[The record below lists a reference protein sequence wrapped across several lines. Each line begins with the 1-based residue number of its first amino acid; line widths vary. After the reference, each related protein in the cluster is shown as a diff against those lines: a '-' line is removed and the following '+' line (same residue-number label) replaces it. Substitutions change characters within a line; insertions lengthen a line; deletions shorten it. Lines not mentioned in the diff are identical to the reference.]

1 MRRTALIPFFV
12 AVFIGTVWLNQG
24 MQHAAAVRRA
34 TELGDVQRHPLNGLR
49 YVLGLLYMRSDDEE
63 RYYAVASAMRGL
75 PYDHERLVDRGG
87 GGSSA
92 IERAP
97 PEDGKWHRP
106 YTEVPVEYPI
116 AMLPFV
122 LLPSFLGGT
131 HFEVYARVFSFLM
144 AALLLTGA
152 ALAIRAQPGRDLHE
166 QWVAMAWLLLGE
178 GCLAVQ
184 RLDAGVALLLALAF
198 WAAAERRP
206 GALGAALGLATAAKF
221 LPVLLIAPLVAADRD
236 AWSSSRARGRAL
248 VAFSTA
254 ATIGLAPMLFPPS
267 ALLDVLR
274 YHSLRGLQIESLWG
288 VLLGGWELLRG
299 TAAPAEWS
307 FGSYNL
313 TGPAAAFFAKI
324 SGPMTLLLVA
334 AVTALL
340 ARAPMPAT
348 DIARRDRI
356 ALALLG
362 GLAAMWLS
370 AKVFSPQYLTW
381 AIPLVLAVSG
391 KLGKRVTWLFF
402 AVLTAS
408 QVVLCGLY
416 VYVFAIT
423 PVGEIALLLRLGL
436 LIAFTVAVV
445 RGIVGAPDLRTATAV
460 AGAA

>member
-1 MRRTALIPFFV
+1 
-12 AVFIGTVWLNQG
+12 
-24 MQHAAAVRRA
+24 
-34 TELGDVQRHPLNGLR
+34 
-49 YVLGLLYMRSDDEE
+49 
-63 RYYAVASAMRGL
+63 
-75 PYDHERLVDRGG
+75 
-87 GGSSA
+87 
-92 IERAP
+92 
-97 PEDGKWHRP
+97 
-106 YTEVPVEYPI
+106 
-116 AMLPFV
+116 MLPFI
-122 LLPSFLGGT
+122 LLPSFIGGT
-131 HFEVYARVFSFLM
+131 RFDLYARTFSLLM
-144 AALLLTGA
+144 AALLLAGA
-152 ALAIRAQPGRDLHE
+152 TLAIRTQPGRDRHE

-184 RLDAGVALLLALAF
+184 CLDAVVALLLALAF

-206 GALGAALGLATAAKF
+206 AALGAALGLATAAKF

-254 ATIGLAPMLFPPS
+254 ATIGLAPMLFPPN

-288 VLLGGWELLRG
+288 VLLGGWELLNG
-299 TAAPAEWS
+299 TAVPAEWS

-313 TGPAAAFFAKI
+313 TGPASAFFANI
-324 SGPMTLLLVA
+324 SGPVTLLLVA

-340 ARAPMPAT
+340 ARAPKPET

-362 GLAAMWLS
+362 GLAATWLS

-423 PVGEIALLLRLGL
+423 PVGEIALLIRLGL
-436 LIAFTVAVV
+436 LIAFAVALV
-445 RGIVGAPDLRTATAV
+445 RGIVGAPDLRKATAV
-460 AGAA
+460 ADAA